1 MVMLITLKSKNK
13 SIVGNKFMLDDDIF
27 LEKILD
33 SLESLEYKLLS
44 WGVTYSYFSEL
55 EVFNLIDQ
63 QLEKLDPDGVLLSFS
78 SPESVLEKLCKNNLV
93 FKMPVQNESKY
104 RTRMAESVRL
114 YKELRQMFPK
124 HIEGNNWNSAPTL
137 VSDLRFLR
145 KKRSYPLRDKSAEFV
160 LENLASKMDF
170 SDTERLVFSELLKYS
185 GGLYSLSAF
194 QLRSCINI
202 LSENKRSKS
211 STATIVCAGTGSGKT
226 LAFYLPVLTS
236 LAQNICNNHTG
247 FVQAIAIYPRNEL
260 LKDQFIETW
269 TQARKIDS
277 FLNQQNK
284 RKILIGAFFG
294 PSPHDHQE
302 STLNRNESWK
312 KRGDGFICSY
322 IRCPASHNHIS
333 CKGNMIW
340 SDEDRLENIE
350 KLTCDY
356 CSQSIEHDE
365 IILTRQR
372 MLKEKPDI
380 LFSTTEMLNKN
391 MGTTEIGKLFGI
403 GNYQKAPQ
411 FFLLDEVHTYNGI
424 TGAHVALLIRRW
436 RYLSGAKCHFV
447 GLSATLKQPAKF
459 MASLTGID
467 EFKVQEIAPFES
479 EMEEDSAE
487 YMLAL
492 RGDPASQTSLL
503 STTIQTA
510 MLTKRILDNSIS
522 PKSGGIFGTKS
533 FVFTDDVDVLQRLY
547 YQLLDAEGRYSNGN
561 FNPKKEPLASI
572 RYPNG
577 SLQRFTGGQSWDMSL
592 KIGHSLDSN
601 DRSDIKRTAAMDS
614 GVDQSADIIV
624 ATASLE
630 VGYNDPTVGAVIQHK
645 APRDNAQFLQRKG
658 RAGRNRKMRPWT
670 VVVLSDYGRDRIAFQ
685 SYETLFL
692 PELKVRSLPITNGY
706 VQKIQAAFSTM
717 DWLSQQPEILKVNMP
732 KWSKNSLWEDLT
744 CPMGSNG
751 ECLSKRQV
759 SLLAKVENILLSS
772 YEAKQLK
779 THLKSSLMINED
791 QVMALL
797 WDSPRAIMTTFLP
810 TIKRRLK
817 SLWGKKGQ
825 IKMDNIKKY
834 HPMPDFVPSALFND
848 LSLPEL
854 EVNLPEEHFD
864 NKMMPILQGMRDFSP
879 GRISKRFA
887 SESIKQRHWAI
898 PSSFTPEG
906 GRFKFPI
913 TEYCEENK
921 LEFLTTCKIVKPDGL
936 IQEVPCY
943 RPHSIL
949 TKTPLEEWNI
959 SETSNAFLNWN
970 TNIITPDIGD
980 VVNVYQHKPWN
991 SIFDNTRP
999 IEFFTHQSHCPVE
1012 IIRFSTGSVGE
1023 LKYSSSKE
1031 SAKVEFDF
1039 ELEGKETALGFSLW
1053 VDGVSF
1059 RFNKPSLNI
1068 EFDNENIELLAGLR
1082 TSRFID
1088 EVKND
1093 SQLIENSFLA
1103 GWVAESFI
1111 ACVICEAVLS
1121 KCSIEEA
1128 TLAVSKADTK
1138 FSLVDVPH
1146 LIFQSLKVDESESKD
1161 QNLQL
1166 KLIELLSNERVV
1178 SGLLEWAKILWAKPD
1193 DEWSEWLNITYS
1205 TTLGAALQQTIFQ
1218 ICPEAGEDSLI
1229 VDLDLGPNQKAKVPQ
1244 GVLEIWIS
1252 ETDIGGGGILEK
1264 FQRAYSENPR
1274 RFYELLESNL
1284 RPSDYE
1290 VMDENLSSLLN
1301 HIKEDSGL
1309 VSTLKSIR
1317 HADSHEQYLNHY
1329 QELIEQCNQ
1338 KGLMTNHSLLSA
1350 INTRLLKPGSDQN
1363 SDKLLNCLISEWKHQ
1378 ELRLGIE
1385 LPQRVFAFIKSL
1397 NKDLDMLIS
1406 VSMDCHQLDQQ
1417 WRFNL
1422 FNSLMWPR
1430 GFEVR
1435 DRYLTFYN
1443 PFSYAKPTEKLLLK
1457 ELLKT
1462 GALRVSHGSSE
1473 WYEEVHEALR
1483 VDGRCDLIIDK
1494 GIEMKAVISKLIAEP
1509 VDTQGF
1515 HFYPRI
1521 KGVIKEQNKIIIMWE
1536 IAEAIQ

>member
-1 MVMLITLKSKNK
+1 MQKVLKSRKND
-13 SIVGNKFMLDDDIF
+13 IAGIKFMLNDNVF
-27 LEKILD
+27 LEKVLD
-33 SLESLEYKLLS
+33 SLESLEYQLLS
-44 WGVTYSYFSEL
+44 WGVINSYFSEIEIL
-55 EVFNLIDQ
+55 NLIEQ
-63 QLEKLDPDGVLLSFS
+63 QLDKLDPEGDLLTFNS
-78 SPESVLEKLCKNNLV
+78 SESVLQKLCNKNLV
-93 FKMPVQNESKY
+93 FKLPDQSESKY

-124 HIEGNNWNSAPTL
+124 HKEGNEWTSASTL

-145 KKRSYPLRDKSAEFV
+145 KKRSYPFRDQKAEFV
-160 LENLASKMDF
+160 LENLSDKMEI
-170 SDTERLVFSELLKYS
+170 SDNERLIFSELLKYA
-185 GGLYSLSAF
+185 GGLYNLSAF

-202 LSENKRSKS
+202 LSEAKTPKS

-236 LAQNICNNHTG
+236 LAENICNNYSG
-247 FVQAIAIYPRNEL
+247 FVQAVAIYPRNEL

-269 TQARKIDS
+269 LQARKIDS

-294 PSPHDHQE
+294 PSPNDHKE
-302 STLNRNESWK
+302 STLIKKESWK
-312 KRGDGFICSY
+312 RKGDGFICSY
-322 IRCPASHNHIS
+322 IRCPKSHGNVS
-333 CKGNMIW
+333 CKGNMVW
-340 SDEDRLENIE
+340 KDEDRLGNIE
-350 KLTCDY
+350 RLVCDF
-356 CSQSIEHDE
+356 CAQSIEHDE
-365 IILTRQR
+365 VILTRQR

-380 LFSTTEMLNKN
+380 LFSTTEMLNMN
-391 MGTTEIGKLFGI
+391 MGTTEVGKLFGI
-403 GNYQKAPQ
+403 GRYQKSPL

-424 TGAHVALLIRRW
+424 SGAHVALLIRRW
-436 RYLSGAKCHFV
+436 RYLSGSKCHFV

-467 EFKVQEIAPFES
+467 EYKVQEIAPFDS

-503 STTIQTA
+503 STTIQTS
-510 MLTKRILDNSIS
+510 MLTKRILDNSLL
-522 PKSGGIFGTKS
+522 PKSGGIYGTKS

-561 FNPKKEPLASI
+561 FNPRKEPLASI
-572 RYPNG
+572 RYPGG
-577 SLQRFTGGQSWDMSL
+577 SLQRITGGQSWDMSL

-630 VGYNDPTVGAVIQHK
+630 VGYNDPNVGAVVQHK

-658 RAGRNRKMRPWT
+658 RAGRSRKMRPWT
-670 VVVLSDYGRDRIAFQ
+670 VVVLSDYGRDRMAFQ

-692 PELKVRSLPITNGY
+692 PELKARTLPLTNGY

-744 CPMGSNG
+744 TPLGTNNA
-751 ECLSKRQV
+751 CLSKRQ
-759 SLLAKVENILLSS
+759 SGLLAKIESILSS
-772 YEAKQLK
+772 PDETKQLK
-779 THLKSSLMINED
+779 IHLENSLMISEV
-791 QVMALL
+791 QVMSLL

-817 SLWGKKGQ
+817 SLWCRNGQ
-825 IKMDNIKKY
+825 IKKDNIKKY

-854 EVNLPEEHFD
+854 EVCLPEEHFD
-864 NKMMPILQGMRDFSP
+864 NKMMPTLQGMRDFAP

-887 SESIKQRHWAI
+887 SESIKQRHWI
-898 PSSFTPEG
+898 VPDSFTPDG
-906 GRFKFPI
+906 GCFKFPI
-913 TEYCEENK
+913 TEYCEENN
-921 LEFLTTCKIVKPDGL
+921 LEFLTKCKIVKHDGQ
-936 IQEVPCY
+936 IQEISCY
-943 RPHSIL
+943 RPHSVL
-949 TKTPLEEWNI
+949 VKSPLEEWNI
-959 SETSNAFLNWN
+959 SETSNAYLNWD
-970 TNIITPDIGD
+970 TNLITPDVGN
-980 VVNVYQHKPWN
+980 VVDIYQHKPWDT
-991 SIFDNTRP
+991 IFDKTKP
-999 IEFFTHQSHCPVE
+999 IEFFTHQNHCPLE
-1012 IIRFSTGSVGE
+1012 MIRFSTGSKGE

-1031 SAKVEFDF
+1031 STKIEFEF
-1039 ELEGKETALGFSLW
+1039 ELENKVTALGFSLW

-1068 EFDNENIELLAGLR
+1068 KFENENIELLAGLR

-1093 SQLIENSFLA
+1093 TQLIENPFLA
-1103 GWVAESFI
+1103 GWIAESFI
-1111 ACVICEAVLS
+1111 GCLICEAVLS
-1121 KCSIEEA
+1121 QCTIEEA
-1128 TLAVSKADTK
+1128 ILAVSKKNTRIP
-1138 FSLVDVPH
+1138 LVDVPH
-1146 LIFQSLKVDESESKD
+1146 LIFQTLSFEESESSD
-1161 QNLQL
+1161 QDLQL
-1166 KLIELLSNERVV
+1166 KLKELLLNESVV
-1178 SGLLEWAKILWAKPD
+1178 LGLLEWAKILWSKPD
-1193 DEWSEWLNITYS
+1193 DDWNDWLNITYS
-1205 TTLGAALQQTIFQ
+1205 TTLGAALQQTIYQ

-1229 VDLDLGPNQKAKVPQ
+1229 VDLDVGPTQQAKVPEDT
-1244 GVLEIWIS
+1244 LEIWVS

-1284 RPSDYE
+1284 RPCDYE
-1290 VMDENLSSLLN
+1290 VMDFNLSTLLSDIN
-1301 HIKEDSGL
+1301 ETPTFAHL
-1309 VSTLKSIR
+1309 FHSIR
-1317 HADSHEQYLNHY
+1317 SSESHEQYFNNY
-1329 QELIEQCNQ
+1329 KELIEQCNS

-1350 INTRLLKPGSDQN
+1350 INTRILKAGSNEN
-1363 SDKLLNCLISEWKHQ
+1363 SDKLLHLLISEWKQQ

-1385 LPQRVFAFIKSL
+1385 LPQRVFTFIKSL
-1397 NKDLDMLIS
+1397 SNDLDKLIG
-1406 VSMDCHQLDQQ
+1406 VSIDTQRSEQQ

-1430 GFEVR
+1430 GYEVR
-1435 DRYLTFYN
+1435 DRSLTFYN
-1443 PFSYAKPTEKLLLK
+1443 PFSYAKSTEKLLLK
-1457 ELLKT
+1457 TFLQA
-1462 GALRVSHGSSE
+1462 GAQRVEHGSNLWFE
-1473 WYEEVHEALR
+1473 DVHAALR

-1494 GIEMKAVISKLIAEP
+1494 GIEMKTAISKLIAEP
-1509 VDTQGF
+1509 VDTQGL

-1521 KGVIKEQNKIIIMWE
+1521 KGVIKEQKKLIIMLE

>member
-1 MVMLITLKSKNK
+1 MFN
-13 SIVGNKFMLDDDIF
+13 DDVF
-27 LEKILD
+27 LEIILD
-33 SLESLEYKLLS
+33 LLESQEYRLLS
-44 WGVTYSYFSEL
+44 WGVTNSSFLEL
-55 EVFNLIDQ
+55 EVLSLIEQ
-63 QLEKLDPDGVLLSFS
+63 QLEELDPDCNKLSFS
-78 SPESVLEKLCKNNLV
+78 SSESVLEKLCNKNLI
-93 FKMPVQNESKY
+93 FKLPDLNKPKY

-124 HIEGNNWNSAPTL
+124 NIEGNNWSSAPTL

-145 KKRSYPLRDKSAEFV
+145 KKRSYPLRDHSAEVV
-160 LENLASKMDF
+160 LEKLTSHMEF
-170 SDTERLVFSELLKYS
+170 SDIERSIFSELLSYS
-185 GGLYSLSAF
+185 NGLYSLSAF

-202 LSENKRSKS
+202 LSESKKS
-211 STATIVCAGTGSGKT
+211 KPSTATIVCAGTGSGKT

-247 FVQAIAIYPRNEL
+247 FVQTVAIYPRNEL

-269 TQARKIDS
+269 TQARKIDG
-277 FLNQQNK
+277 FLKQKGK

-294 PSPHDHQE
+294 STPHDHQE
-302 STLNRNESWK
+302 STLIRNKSWK
-312 KRGDGFICSY
+312 KRGNGFICSY
-322 IRCPASHNHIS
+322 IRCPVSHNHVN
-333 CKGNMIW
+333 CKGNMVW
-340 SDEDRLENIE
+340 SDKDRLENIE
-350 KLTCDY
+350 KLTCDF

-365 IILTRQR
+365 VILTRKR

-380 LFSTTEMLNKN
+380 LFSTTEMLNMN

-403 GNYQKAPQ
+403 GSYQKTPQ

-424 TGAHVALLIRRW
+424 SGAHVALLIRRW

-459 MASLTGID
+459 MASLTGVE
-467 EFKVQEIAPFES
+467 EFKVQEIAPFEN

-510 MLTKRILDNSIS
+510 MLTKRILDNSAS
-522 PKSGGIFGTKS
+522 PKSEGIYGTKS

-572 RYPNG
+572 RYPSS
-577 SLQRFTGGQSWDMSL
+577 SLQRFTGGQSWDMPL

-630 VGYNDPTVGAVIQHK
+630 VGYNDPTVGAVVQHK

-658 RAGRNRKMRPWT
+658 RAGRSRKMRPWT
-670 VVVLSDYGRDRIAFQ
+670 IVVLSDYGRDRMAFQ

-692 PELKVRSLPITNGY
+692 PEIKVRTLPLTNGY

-717 DWLSQQPEILKVNMP
+717 DWLSQQSDILKASTP
-732 KWSKNSLWEDLT
+732 KWSKKSLWEDLSG
-744 CPMGSNG
+744 PDGLKG
-751 ECLSKRQV
+751 ECLSKRQI
-759 SLLAKVENILLSS
+759 SLLSKVESVLSSS
-772 YEAKQLK
+772 YETKKLK
-779 THLKSSLMINED
+779 DHLKSSFMISED
-791 QVMALL
+791 EATSLL

-810 TIKRRLK
+810 TVKRRLK
-817 SLWGKKGQ
+817 SLWSKGGE

-854 EVNLPEEHFD
+854 EVCLPEEHFD
-864 NKMMPILQGMRDFSP
+864 NKMMPILQGMRDFAP

-887 SESIKQRHWAI
+887 SESIKQRHWVV
-898 PSSFTPEG
+898 PSSFTSEG
-906 GRFKFPI
+906 GCFKFPI
-913 TEYCEENK
+913 IEYCEESK
-921 LEFLTTCKIVKPDGL
+921 LEFLSTCKVCKHDGV
-936 IQEVPCY
+936 IQEIPCY

-949 TKTPLEEWNI
+949 ATTPPEEWNI
-959 SETSNAFLNWN
+959 SETSNAFLNWT
-970 TNIITPDIGD
+970 TNLIAPDKGD
-980 VVNVYQHKPWN
+980 VVNIYQHKPWS

-999 IEFFTHQSHCPVE
+999 IEFFTHQNHCPVQ
-1012 IIRFSTGSVGE
+1012 IIRFSTGSRGE

-1031 SAKVEFDF
+1031 STKVEFDF
-1039 ELEGKETALGFSLW
+1039 EFEGKEVAIGFSLW

-1068 EFDNENIELLAGLR
+1068 EFDNENLELLAGLR

-1093 SQLIENSFLA
+1093 NELIENPFLA

-1111 ACVICEAVLS
+1111 ACVICEAILS

-1128 TLAVSKADTK
+1128 TLAVSKKDTQV
-1138 FSLVDVPH
+1138 SLIEVPH
-1146 LIFQSLKVDESESKD
+1146 LIFQTLNVDESESND
-1161 QNLQL
+1161 QDLQL
-1166 KLIELLSNERVV
+1166 KLKELLSNDHVLSR
-1178 SGLLEWAKILWAKPD
+1178 LLEWAKILWDKPD
-1193 DEWSEWLNITYS
+1193 NEWSKWLNKTYS
-1205 TTLGAALQQTIFQ
+1205 TTLGAALQQTIYQ

-1229 VDLDLGPNQKAKVPQ
+1229 VDLDVGPSQQDKVPEDT
-1244 GVLEIWIS
+1244 LEIWIS

-1284 RPSDYE
+1284 RPGDYE
-1290 VMDENLSSLLN
+1290 LMDLNLSSLLSN
-1301 HIKEDSGL
+1301 INEDFPL
-1309 VSTLKSIR
+1309 ANALKSVR
-1317 HADSHEQYLNHY
+1317 NAESHEQHLISY
-1329 QELIEQCNQ
+1329 QGLIDQCNL
-1338 KGLMTNHSLLSA
+1338 KGFMTNHSFLSA
-1350 INTRLLKPGSDQN
+1350 INTRVLKPGSDHN
-1363 SDKLLNCLISEWKHQ
+1363 SDELLNCLISEWKQQ
-1378 ELRLGIE
+1378 EIILGVE
-1385 LPQRVFAFIKSL
+1385 LPQRVFTFIKSL
-1397 NKDLDMLIS
+1397 NNDLDKFIS
-1406 VSMDCHQLDQQ
+1406 VSMDNQRSEQQ

-1422 FNSLMWPR
+1422 FNGLMWPR

-1435 DRYLTFYN
+1435 DRSLTFYN
-1443 PFSYAKPTEKLLLK
+1443 PFSYAKTTEKLLLK
-1457 ELLKT
+1457 TLLKA
-1462 GALRVSHGSSE
+1462 GAVRVSHDSTL
-1473 WYEEVHEALR
+1473 WFEEVHEALR
-1483 VDGRCDLIIDK
+1483 IDGRCDLVIDK
-1494 GIEMKAVISKLIAEP
+1494 GLEMKAAISKLIAEP
-1509 VDTQGF
+1509 IDTQGL

-1521 KGVIKEQNKIIIMWE
+1521 KGVIKEQNQLIIMLE